1 MSDTTQK
8 MKSVFSIYDYRQTV
22 DSIFSSVSLHTS
34 NLGGSILS
42 RAVYYIEINI

>member
-1 MSDTTQK
+1 MFYTTQK

-34 NLGGSILS
+34 NLGDPFYLNQ
-42 RAVYYIEINI
+42 YMTLT

>member
-34 NLGGSILS
+34 NLGNPFYFEQYTTL
-42 RAVYYIEINI
+42 R

>member
-8 MKSVFSIYDYRQTV
+8 MKSVFPIYDYRQTV

-34 NLGGSILS
+34 NLGDPFYLEQYTTL
-42 RAVYYIEINI
+42 R